1 MKTKYSS
8 NRELAHIWA
17 NNNDSTI
24 YKTANSMSC
33 QFDRLYSYN
42 TCIAEIVG
50 DAVIFNN
57 HSYSNTTAKH
67 QGLARQSIHSKN
79 IISLDIPRLNL
90 RTLQFGQIDFN
101 EVIVEPNHKQI
112 AELLVKAERARLNG
126 DFYKAQAFTISE
138 NVKAYA
144 QLLNLKYEPLDLGEY
159 QALALQADKARKAQE
174 KIRKAERIKEQA
186 ESLEKW
192 RKGEDVRAYFEK
204 TALRIRGDEI
214 ETSRGAR
221 IPLEHA
227 IRAYPILKRLHE
239 RDSSLDI
246 SAHSIKLGHYIVNR
260 VENNDLIVGCHKIPF
275 SEIYSIANQLNL
287 GGNHA

>member
-1 MKTKYSS
+1 MKTVYSS

-17 NNNDSTI
+17 NNNEPTVFKRAS
-24 YKTANSMSC
+24 SLSC
-33 QFDRLYSYN
+33 QNDRLYSYN

-57 HSYSNTTAKH
+57 HSYSNSTAKH

-90 RTLQFGQIDFN
+90 RTLQFTQGDFYA
-101 EVIVEPNHKQI
+101 VIVEPNHNKI

-144 QLLNLKYEPLDLGEY
+144 QLLNLNYEPLDLGEY

-186 ESLEKW
+186 ENLAKW
-192 RKGEDVRAYFEK
+192 KAGEDVRAYFEV
-204 TALRIRGDEI
+204 TALRIKGDEI
-214 ETSRGAR
+214 ETSRGAK
-221 IPLEHA
+221 IPVEHA

-239 RDSSLDI
+239 RDSSVDI
-246 SAHSIKLGHYIVNR
+246 SAHSIKLGHYSVNR
-260 VENNDLIVGCHKIPF
+260 VEKNDLIVGCHKIPF